1 MKKQQALLDSAELA
15 VTAGCKA
22 TFDPLLYAILV
33 QSPSSSSDEDY
44 RVACLLFVFA
54 AVAMPRLA
62 RQSDSV
68 YRHDFD
74 GHFNNIH
81 CIPIAICELQAVL
94 FMLCGRQDHDD
105 RAKEFLALA
114 SSSLLRMDQE
124 HATDKASGGAGGSGG
139 GGSGG
144 SDNREVLLI
153 AQRNRD
159 SVYIL
164 LDMYVQKEASLT
176 MDLLESCFPYA
187 LIRNA
192 YHNVR
197 KAVYK
202 SRS

>member
-1 MKKQQALLDSAELA
+1 MVLESAELTSA
-15 VTAGCKA
+15 AGYISS
-22 TFDPLLYAILV
+22 FDPLLLGTMRQL
-33 QSPSSSSDEDY
+33 QSASSDDEY
-44 RVACLLFVFA
+44 RIACLMFVFA
-54 AVAMPRLA
+54 AISLPRLA
-62 RQSDSV
+62 RLPDSV

-81 CIPIAICELQAVL
+81 CIPIAICSLQAAYFL
-94 FMLCGRQDHDD
+94 LCGRQDHED

-124 HATDKASGGAGGSGG
+124 LSNAAAGG
-139 GGSGG
+139 GGSGAASGGGGGGG
-144 SDNREVLLI
+144 SDGLSI

-164 LDMYVQKEASLT
+164 LDLYVQREASLT

-197 KAVYK
+197 KAAYK
-202 SRS
+202 SMAGHQRN

>member
-1 MKKQQALLDSAELA
+1 MLLDSAELS

-22 TFDPLLYAILV
+22 SFDPVLYGTLA
-33 QSPSSSSDEDY
+33 QTPSASEEEDY
-44 RVACLLFVFA
+44 RISCLLFVFA
-54 AVAMPRLA
+54 AVALPRLA
-62 RQSDSV
+62 RHSDSV

-81 CIPIAICELQAVL
+81 CIPIAICELQSVL
-94 FMLCGRQDHDD
+94 FMLHGRTDHDD

-124 HATDKASGGAGGSGG
+124 LSSSEKSGG
-139 GGSGG
+139 GQGGQSGQ
-144 SDNREVLLI
+144 SSENREGLII

-164 LDMYVQKEASLT
+164 LDLYVQREPTLT

-202 SRS
+202 TISRG

>member
-1 MKKQQALLDSAELA
+1 MLLDSAELS
-15 VTAGCKA
+15 VTAGWKGE
-22 TFDPLLYAILV
+22 FDPVLYAIMT
-33 QSPSSSSDEDY
+33 QTPAASEEEDY
-44 RVACLLFVFA
+44 RISCLLFVFA

-62 RQSDSV
+62 RLNDSV

-81 CIPIAICELQAVL
+81 CIPIAICELQSVL
-94 FMLCGRQDHDD
+94 FMLHRRNDHDD

-124 HATDKASGGAGGSGG
+124 LSSTEKSGG
-139 GGSGG
+139 GTGAQSGQ
-144 SDNREVLLI
+144 SSEHREALMI

-164 LDMYVQKEASLT
+164 LDLYVQREPTLT

-202 SRS
+202 TISRG